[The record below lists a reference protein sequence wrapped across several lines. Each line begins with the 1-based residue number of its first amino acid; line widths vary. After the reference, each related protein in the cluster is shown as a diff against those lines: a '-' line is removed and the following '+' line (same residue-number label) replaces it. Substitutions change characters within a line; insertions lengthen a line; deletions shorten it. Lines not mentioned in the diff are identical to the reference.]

1 MVTDIF
7 PKEKLAAAQGAI
19 VGSAAIS
26 STAGL
31 VIGAYIV
38 QDLGWRYAFHTALV
52 LSLLLL
58 PVASIM
64 LVESPKR
71 PEMKIDYFGAV
82 LLTLG
87 ITLVLLYLSL
97 GSSVGWFAA
106 ENIALLFA
114 GIFLSVSFFIYAR
127 GKDNALIK
135 LSLLKIRNVLVSN
148 LVSILSGLAN
158 FLLFYAFIFYAELP
172 KPAGLGLDVI
182 STGIALAPA
191 TLMMLVA
198 GPLAGRLVSKIGPKP
213 IMLSGAGIV
222 SGRVPDADLEPLHNA
237 GYYPGRDAF
246 AGGNRV
252 LAGASS
258 QYDLCIAAQGRRY
271 HRSGDQ

>member
-1 MVTDIF
+1 M
-7 PKEKLAAAQGAI
+7 
-19 VGSAAIS
+19 
-26 STAGL
+26 
-31 VIGAYIV
+31 
-38 QDLGWRYAFHTALV
+38 

-87 ITLVLLYLSL
+87 ITLVLLYFSL

-106 ENIALLFA
+106 ENIALRFA

-222 SGRVPDADLEPLHNA
+222 VA
-237 GYYPGRDAF
+237 G
-246 AGGNRV
+246 
-252 LAGASS
+252 S
-258 QYDLCIAAQGRRY
+258 
-271 HRSGDQ
+271 